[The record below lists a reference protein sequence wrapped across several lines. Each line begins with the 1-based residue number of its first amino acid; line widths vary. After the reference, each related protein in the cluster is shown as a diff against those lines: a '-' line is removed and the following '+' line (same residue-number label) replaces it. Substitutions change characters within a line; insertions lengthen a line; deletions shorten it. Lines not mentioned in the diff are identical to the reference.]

1 MIVELFADFIYTVFV
16 FAVTFTY
23 LTELIF
29 LAHIM
34 AKCGGMCLD
43 VKISIIAD
51 LYLRRA
57 GFCWLVEH
65 IMGHIWPL

>member
-29 LAHIM
+29 LTLIM
-34 AKCGGMCLD
+34 AKCGGICVWM
-43 VKISIIAD
+43 
-51 LYLRRA
+51 LRLA
-57 GFCWLVEH
+57 L
-65 IMGHIWPL
+65 